1 MRAVEKLVISI
12 ISEHLDIKESKIK
25 KSKSLVDDFG
35 ADSLDIIEIIMAL
48 ECEFDIEI
56 PDEASK
62 KFITIQDIINYMN
75 KKVKKIEK
83 NDFTNKKK
91 FCTM

>member
-1 MRAVEKLVISI
+1 MKSIEKLVISI
-12 ISEHLDIKESKIK
+12 ISEHLDVKESAIK

-35 ADSLDIIEIIMAL
+35 ADSLDIIEIVMAL

-56 PDEASK
+56 PDKVSK
-62 KFITIQDIINYMN
+62 KFITIQDVIDYIN

-83 NDFTNKKK
+83 KDFTNKKK
-91 FCTM
+91 FCKI